1 MIAKQTK
8 GKDIPGRGTHVDK
21 GLEVGTRCYTGIRGG
36 WSVELGEMCQAG
48 RLGQDVKASCIS
60 PRRLDSI
67 VKTVGSQGHGQC
79 SQPWHYPHLGPDHS
93 GGAALHIPGCLA
105 ASLSSTHEMP
115 AAPPPPPYNYDTLKC
130 LQTLPKVSQGMGGK
144 IAP

>member
-67 VKTVGSQGHGQC
+67 VKTGEPGARAVLSALALPTFGAGSLWWGC
-79 SQPWHYPHLGPDHS
+79 PAHS
-93 GGAALHIPGCLA
+93 RMF
-105 ASLSSTHEMP
+105 SSISE
-115 AAPPPPPYNYDTLKC
+115 
-130 LQTLPKVSQGMGGK
+130 LP
-144 IAP
+144 